1 MKKKLFTIF
10 TFCFM
15 AMVFLF
21 SSGCSILGD
30 NSGNQSVVGGSGQP
44 EYYIDVTGDPSLET
58 FLDGQIIAVVYKD
71 GVKTDEKVEFISQ
84 DESLLKIDQT
94 GKMIAQNQPG
104 KVGVEVRHASG
115 ASSVFY
121 VGILHYGKL
130 PKFYS
135 TNVDSNGEISVTMGE
150 SSNLGM
156 QFTYSGM
163 SQNITFDDAVFTCEL
178 NTEDYITVDETTGA
192 ITTKAVGETIV
203 SVTASWRGF
212 VKTVEIKVIVNEN

>member
-10 TFCFM
+10 IACFM
-15 AMVFLF
+15 AIGLLCL
-21 SSGCSILGD
+21 SGCSMSENNG
-30 NSGNQSVVGGSGQP
+30 GNQSVVGGSEQP

-58 FLDGQIIAVVYKD
+58 FLEGQIIAIVYKD

-121 VGILHYGKL
+121 VGILHYGRL

-135 TNVDSNGEISVTMGE
+135 MNVDSNGEIKVTMGE

-178 NTEDYITVDETTGA
+178 NTEEYIAVDEATGA
-192 ITTKAVGETIV
+192 ITTKAVGETLV
-203 SVTASWRGF
+203 SVTAKWRGF
-212 VKTVEIKVIVNEN
+212 VKTVEIKVIVTEN